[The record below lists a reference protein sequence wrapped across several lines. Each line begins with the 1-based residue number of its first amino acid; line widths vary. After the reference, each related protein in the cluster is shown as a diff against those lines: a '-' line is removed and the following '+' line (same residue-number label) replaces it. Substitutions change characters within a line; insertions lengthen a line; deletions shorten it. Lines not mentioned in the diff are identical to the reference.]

1 MNIRP
6 NSLKTN
12 TSSGKFVKY
21 KTPEQTQ
28 YTNNN
33 NNNNNVTSIINQKS
47 DSMSQEILSFNSDYN
62 REYDFLNNDYNY
74 KLKNEEIILNRNNYS
89 SNKEIKNYFNDFLTA
104 SDNCQQDKDI
114 FNYEESKYYNS
125 LKTAISKEFIN
136 NNSISNDNLDY
147 AVKDNANLKNI
158 INLNLDEFDIDCL
171 KLNNLNLNSK
181 HSSDVINTSNNE
193 ISINNNNKNNG
204 LDFLT
209 INKGKIKSLV
219 ESQLGSRRLQRIIQK
234 NSLSK
239 LQMIDI
245 YNEVS
250 LIIIFK
256 L

>member
-12 TSSGKFVKY
+12 TSSGKFKY

-33 NNNNNVTSIINQKS
+33 KNNNVTSIINQKS

-136 NNSISNDNLDY
+136 NNSISKDNLDY
-147 AVKDNANLKNI
+147 TVKDNGSLKNI

-181 HSSDVINTSNNE
+181 HSSAVIYTSNNE
-193 ISINNNNKNNG
+193 ISINNNNKNNEE
-204 LDFLT
+204 DFLT